1 MSSGSSETQVIVLGA
16 GVIGLT
22 VAYVLSE
29 NERYKIKVVARD
41 TYQDLDSQAFSSPW
55 AVSLLNSLCPSDLSC
70 PFHPGHRLRSSWP
83 SDPSDGHVVLITIPL
98 M

>member
-29 NERYKIKVVARD
+29 NEQYKIKVVARD

-55 AVSLLNSLCPSDLSC
+55 AVSLFGSLCPSDLSC
-70 PFHPGHRLRSSWP
+70 PFDPGHRLHSSWS
-83 SDPSDGHVVLITIPL
+83 SDLGDGPVVLISTPF